1 MSTKIKINLLYFS
14 CGRDEKL
21 LEISIASARKQFGF
35 NRIIVAEDSRDPI
48 INRIGGVEYVLK
60 TSSSEKLYG
69 LENIA
74 EMHKIFE
81 KYSDDCDFIQKCD
94 SDVVFINARP
104 YSFLEEN
111 MGLAA
116 YGGFPMA
123 NEKIIP
129 SGHFAGSTYFLSSKV
144 CKELVKNHWPDDVK
158 HWSFMNYPE
167 DMVTSH
173 IISKISDEVVVEWTA
188 QNGGGFFLFDVFL
201 TKVAK
206 KDLDIISKYNY
217 AHCRTSLSVMECL
230 WGKISPTEVNV

>member
-1 MSTKIKINLLYFS
+1 MKINLLYFS

-35 NRIIVAEDSRDPI
+35 NRIIVAEDLRDPMN
-48 INRIGGVEYVLK
+48 NRIEGVEYVPK
-60 TSSSEKLYG
+60 AASTEKLYG

-74 EMHKIFE
+74 QMHQILKE
-81 KYSDDCDFIQKCD
+81 HSCDCDFIQKCD
-94 SDVVFINARP
+94 SDVVFINNRP
-104 YSFLEEN
+104 YSFLEQNPEIS
-111 MGLAA
+111 A

-144 CKELVKNHWPDDVK
+144 CKELVENHWPDDVK
-158 HWSFMNYPE
+158 YWRFMNYPE
-167 DMVTSH
+167 DMTTSH
-173 IISKISDEVVVEWTA
+173 LVSKIGGDVVVEWTA
-188 QNGGGFFLFDVFL
+188 QNGDGFFLFDVFL

-206 KDLDIISKYNY
+206 KELDIISKYSY

-230 WGKISPTEVNV
+230 WGKIYKQK